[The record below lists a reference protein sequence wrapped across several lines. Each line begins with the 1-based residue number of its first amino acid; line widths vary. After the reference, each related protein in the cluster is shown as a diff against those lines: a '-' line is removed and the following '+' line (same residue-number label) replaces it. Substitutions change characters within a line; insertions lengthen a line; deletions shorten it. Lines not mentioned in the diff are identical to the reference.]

1 MKLHLNPKGFTLFE
15 KDRNLHNI
23 QFDERKGE
31 RKKKIIIIIKGKR
44 RGREKLLTSPVD
56 PEQD

>member
-31 RKKKIIIIIKGKR
+31 RKKNNNNNKR
-44 RGREKLLTSPVD
+44 QKE
-56 PEQD
+56 E